1 MRLPFRHA
9 RTRIGVSA
17 DAHCCKGVC
26 LRLARA
32 HATGARTGRRALNTR
47 RATGS
52 RPNPAS
58 FRPKSPHPAAVP
70 RSAGGPGALEP
81 SA

>member
-17 DAHCCKGVC
+17 DGRCCKGVC

-32 HATGARTGRRALNTR
+32 HATGGRTGHRALNTR

-52 RPNPAS
+52 RPNAAS
-58 FRPKSPHPAAVP
+58 FWPKFPIPPLSPVPPAAP
-70 RSAGGPGALEP
+70 AR
-81 SA
+81 